1 MQQEGCNIWKNDSQV
16 FKGLSEN
23 GKKSQVQDG
32 NYFVAPTNRD
42 PWGIACMKDDKCR
55 RHFHVRSTQK

>member
-32 NYFVAPTNRD
+32 NYLVAPTNPD
-42 PWGIACMKDDKCR
+42 PWGIACMKDDKC
-55 RHFHVRSTQK
+55 